1 MTMTKLMIAA
11 SGAALLLMAP
21 AAFAQSGANTQ
32 PDASATTSGG
42 SGTDMTTGSG
52 SQRAARDVTC
62 REITALDTETVRGIL
77 YFIRGYSE
85 GERSAGQ
92 GMQVGAA
99 GGSGSSTSTDMGAST
114 DTAAAGA
121 SGSSTT
127 TTGAGA
133 STDTAAAGGSGS
145 STSTDMGT
153 STDTAAAG
161 GSGSS
166 TSTDMGTSTDTAAAA
181 GTDSD
186 MATTGSSTTAGSGA
200 TPQLVA
206 IQGYF
211 DIPVEQTL
219 VACQASPD
227 RTASE
232 VIDEQSKGAG
242 STSAQ

>member
-1 MTMTKLMIAA
+1 MTKLMIAA

-153 STDTAAAG
+153 STDTAAA
-161 GSGSS
+161 
-166 TSTDMGTSTDTAAAA
+166 A